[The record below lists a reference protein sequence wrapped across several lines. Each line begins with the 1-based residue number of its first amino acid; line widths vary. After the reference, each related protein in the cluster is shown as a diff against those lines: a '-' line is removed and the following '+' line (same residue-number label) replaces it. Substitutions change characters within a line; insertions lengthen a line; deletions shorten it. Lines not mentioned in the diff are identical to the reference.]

1 MKKYF
6 YFILIIIILVLS
18 SCNISD
24 NNQSPQNKPPIDTST
39 VESESIIPGTDNTNS
54 QNTVALMTH
63 RQVWYDNESNCYVL
77 VFALVDE
84 KRTEIAYPVDVDIN
98 ITNNGKSVFTKSY
111 SLSEDDWNFW
121 SYPDGAERYEASI
134 YISKND
140 ITNGTSSTGKL
151 GFKVYNSAAFIFDEI
166 TLDVYD
172 LPHQIQ
178 PTYINLSL
186 TQSELI
192 VGDTLNLT
200 ASISPQNTDFPNVT
214 WSSSDNSIATVE
226 NGLVKA
232 LKTGIVDISASTD
245 NGCYAICK
253 IYITEKSVTALTVT
267 PTIKTLTVGDEFSIG
282 IHVFPIDAE
291 NKTIYW
297 ESSDTTVVSVDSDGN
312 IVAHNPG
319 IAVITATA
327 VNGISASC
335 SVTVED
341 VSISQITLNQTSI
354 TLYVGDHQ
362 FLSYTY
368 EPQDAANTTIT
379 WSSSNS
385 SIASVDSNGKVTAHS
400 DGYVSITAKTSNGK
414 TALCYVNVKTDYT
427 KGCSLQLP
435 YYPQTLSY
443 FSVSSITGNVNV
455 YSRTEITKI
464 SYEFENSSN
473 GMVSL
478 KVYFDGNKI
487 YGEQSD
493 YCKFRWRLIDSNGNV
508 YKSGNFL
515 LGGLF
520 TGDTFANQEVNIS
533 HIKPDYY
540 TLEIHSYS

>member
-1 MKKYF
+1 MKKALF
-6 YFILIIIILVLS
+6 LILALTLICGVFS
-18 SCNISD
+18 ACVET
-24 NNQSPQNKPPIDTST
+24 QSPQNKPPIDTSA

-111 SLSEDDWNFW
+111 SLSEDDWSFW
-121 SYPDGAERYEASI
+121 SYPDGAERFEASI

-186 TQSELI
+186 TQSELN

-200 ASISPQNTDFPNVT
+200 ASIFPQNTDFPNVT
-214 WSSSDNSIATVE
+214 WSSSD
-226 NGLVKA
+226 
-232 LKTGIVDISASTD
+232 
-245 NGCYAICK
+245 
-253 IYITEKSVTALTVT
+253 
-267 PTIKTLTVGDEFSIG
+267 
-282 IHVFPIDAE
+282 
-291 NKTIYW
+291 
-297 ESSDTTVVSVDSDGN
+297 TTVVSVDSNGK
-312 IVAHNPG
+312 IIAHNPG

-327 VNGISASC
+327 VNGISATC

-341 VSISQITLNQTSI
+341 INISRITLNQTSI
-354 TLYVGDHQ
+354 TLYIGDHQ
-362 FLSYTY
+362 LLSYSY
-368 EPQDAANTTIT
+368 EPLDAANTTIT

-400 DGYVSITAKTSNGK
+400 DGYVSITARTSNGK
-414 TALCYVNVKTDYT
+414 TASCHVNVKTDYT

-464 SYEFENSSN
+464 SYEFENSTN

-478 KVYFDGNKI
+478 KVYFDGSKT
-487 YGEQSD
+487 YGGQSD

-533 HIKPDYY
+533 NIKPDNY
-540 TLEIHSYS
+540 TLEIHSYN

>member
-1 MKKYF
+1 M
-6 YFILIIIILVLS
+6 IILLLS

-24 NNQSPQNKPPIDTST
+24 NNQSSQSQPSTS
-39 VESESIIPGTDNTNS
+39 ESENTISETNNTDT

-77 VFALVDE
+77 VFALVNE
-84 KRTEIAYPVDVDIN
+84 NRTEIAYPVDVDIN
-98 ITNNGKSVFTKSY
+98 ITNNGQSVFAKSY
-111 SLSEDDWNFW
+111 SLSEADWGFW
-121 SYPDGAERYEASI
+121 NYPDGTERYEASI

-140 ITNGTSSTGKL
+140 ITNGIGSDGKI
-151 GFKVYNSAAFIFDEI
+151 GFKVYNSSAFIFDEI

-178 PTYINLSL
+178 PTHINLSL
-186 TQSELI
+186 TQSDLNI
-192 VGDTLNLT
+192 GDTLTLT
-200 ASISPQNTDFPNVT
+200 ATISPQNTDFQNVT
-214 WSSSDNSIATVE
+214 WSSSDDSIATVD

-232 LKTGIVDISASTD
+232 LKAGIVDISARTD
-245 NGCYAICK
+245 NGLSAICK
-253 IYITEKSVTALTVT
+253 VYITEKSVTALTVT
-267 PTIKTLTVGDEFSIG
+267 PSIKTLTVGDKFSIG
-282 IHVFPIDAE
+282 VNVFPTDAE
-291 NKTIYW
+291 NQTIYW
-297 ESSDTTVVSVDSDGN
+297 KSSDTAIVSVDSDGN

-319 IAVITATA
+319 KAVITATT
-327 VNGISASC
+327 VNGISATC
-335 SVTVED
+335 SITVED
-341 VSISQITLNQTSI
+341 IIISKIALNQTLL
-354 TLYVGDHQ
+354 TLYTGDSQ
-362 FLSYTY
+362 LLTYTY
-368 EPQDAANTTIT
+368 EPLGAANTTLT

-400 DGYVSITAKTSNGK
+400 DGYVSITARTSNGK
-414 TALCYVNVKTDYT
+414 TASCYVTVKTDYT

-443 FSVSSITGNVNV
+443 FSVSSLTGNVNV

-464 SYEFENSSN
+464 SYQFENSSN
-473 GMVSL
+473 GMVTL
-478 KVYFDGNKI
+478 RIYFDGKKT

-508 YKSGNFL
+508 YKTGNFL

-520 TGDTFANQEVNIS
+520 SGDTFANQEVNIS
-533 HIKPDYY
+533 YINPDNY